1 MKNTDPQLSIP
12 LAERV
17 RPKSLDEFFGQHKL
31 VGKDSFFRKMIES
44 KSLASF
50 ILWGPPGSGKTTLAN
65 IIANSTDAEFFQ
77 LNAVSSGVKE
87 VREVISIAE
96 RNREYHKRTI
106 LFIDEI
112 HRFSKSQQDSLLAA
126 VESGAIVL
134 IGATTENP
142 SFEVIPPLRSRARV
156 YILEKLSSADLERIY
171 QNAVKNDVVLSQLNI
186 ELIDKEFLFDI
197 SNGDAREMLNI
208 IESCVVSATES
219 DSIKIT
225 KELIV
230 NILNTKKVIYDKGG
244 EEHYNLI
251 SAFIKSVRGSDP
263 DAAIYWLARMI
274 DGGEDPL
281 FIARRLI
288 ILASED
294 IGNASP
300 NALLLAESGFRAVE
314 KIGMP
319 EGRIVLAQVTAY
331 LASAPKSNSSYVAI
345 DKALSE
351 IKQMPDYSV
360 PIHLRNAPTKLM
372 KDIGYG
378 ADYKYPH
385 DFNNN
390 FVEQNYLPDEIK
402 NLQFYFPSENGNEK
416 VIKDRLKLLWKKKK
430 Y

>member
-1 MKNTDPQLSIP
+1 MADIP

-17 RPKSLDEFFGQHKL
+17 RPKSLDEFFGQQNL
-31 VGKDSFFRKMIES
+31 VGSDSFFRKMIES
-44 KSLASF
+44 KNLSSF

-65 IIANSTDAEFFQ
+65 IIANSTDSEFFQ

-87 VREVISIAE
+87 VRDIINLATKNKQYNKS
-96 RNREYHKRTI
+96 TI

-126 VESGAIVL
+126 VENGTLIL

-142 SFEVIPPLRSRARV
+142 SIEVIPPLRSRARV
-156 YILEKLSSADLERIY
+156 YVLERLDNDNLEKILNRAITQDEILSKHE
-171 QNAVKNDVVLSQLNI
+171 I
-186 ELIDKEFLFDI
+186 EITDKEFLINI

-208 IESCVVSATES
+208 VES
-219 DSIKIT
+219 SILANKDAKKITIT
-225 KELIV
+225 KELIKD
-230 NILNTKKVIYDKGG
+230 ILNSRKIVYDKGG
-244 EEHYNLI
+244 EEHYNII

-288 ILASED
+288 VLASED
-294 IGNASP
+294 IGNANP
-300 NALLLAESGFRAVE
+300 NALLLAESAYSAIE

-331 LASAPKSNSSYVAI
+331 LSASAKSNASYIAI
-345 DKALSE
+345 EKALE
-351 IKQMPDYSV
+351 EVRKNPPYPV
-360 PIHLRNAPTKLM
+360 PIHLRNAPTSLM
-372 KDIGYG
+372 KNLGYG
-378 ADYKYPH
+378 IDYKYPH
-385 DFNNN
+385 DFDGN
-390 FVEQNYLPDEIK
+390 FTLQNYLPQELESK
-402 NLQFYFPSENGNEK
+402 QFYFPSENGSEK
-416 VIKDRLKLLWKKKK
+416 SIKERLKSLWKKLK